1 MASSSFYSGTGVTP
15 ENTDVTPVAP
25 SNITAVEDS
34 KNAAA
39 LSEAAAAASAT
50 ASATSASSGA
60 ASASTATTKASESA
74 ASATASSNSAA
85 ASQASRVASESAKV
99 AAETAKTAAET
110 ARDAASASEVASG
123 ASEVAAS
130 TSETNA
136 AASAA
141 AALSSENAAATSAAT
156 ASTKAAES
164 ATSATASEASNV
176 AAGVAQVAAETA
188 ETNAETAQAASEAAR
203 DAAAASETAA
213 ATSEANASTSA
224 STATTQAGISTTKAG
239 EASTSATAAEAS
251 KVAAAASQ
259 VAASNSQVAAASS
272 ASSAAAIFDQ
282 FDDTYLGSKSTEP
295 TVDNDGNAL
304 ATGALFYN
312 SATGGMFIW
321 DGTEWIAASAAGGAS
336 LTNFA
341 FTSTA
346 GQTSFSGSDDNSNTL
361 VYTQDNLILILNGVI
376 LEAGTDY
383 TATDGTTIVLTN
395 ATVVNDE
402 LNVIAFKTFTT
413 ADMVSSS
420 NGGTFYGNV
429 DFSAGIDVTGN
440 ITVTGTVDGRDVAA
454 DGAII
459 DSLGTAATTASTAYA
474 TAAQGALAASATQP
488 GDLATVA
495 TSGAYSDL
503 SGTPSPFDPST
514 LATVAT
520 TGAYSD
526 LSGTPTLGTAAST
539 ASSAYA
545 TAAQGALADSATQP
559 GDLATVATSGAYGD
573 LSGTPTLGTAASSA
587 ATDFVGVTGDS
598 MTGNLSFGDNDKAIF
613 GAGSDLEI
621 FHNGSASVIKD
632 AGVGD
637 LYLAGSGSV
646 KITNDAINED
656 MAVFN
661 HNGSVD
667 LYYDSAKKL
676 ATTSTGI
683 DVTGNATFADNGRA
697 IFGASSDLQ
706 IRHSS
711 SDNNSYIEETGSGSL
726 VIAADQLY
734 VQNAIRSETKAVFT
748 TDGGVS
754 LRYNDAEKFATTAG
768 GITVNSTLD
777 LESYGSDAIIRN
789 DSGPVF
795 MQSNSSVK
803 FTDIGNNETF
813 AVFNDNGAVDLYYD
827 NIARLSTSSTG
838 ITVTGTINGGDLRGE
853 AWLIGRDNNDYINV
867 GTTQMEFVLDGNT
880 DMLLQNDG
888 DLHVDGN
895 VIAYS
900 TTVSDERLKTDIVKI
915 DSALDK
921 VDQING
927 YTFTYT
933 ADGKKSAGVI
943 AQEVEKVL
951 PSAITE
957 STLPLKMGEDD
968 KTEYKTVQY
977 DQLIGLLVEAVK
989 ELKAEVAELKGA

>member
-1 MASSSFYSGTGVTP
+1 
-15 ENTDVTPVAP
+15 
-25 SNITAVEDS
+25 
-34 KNAAA
+34 
-39 LSEAAAAASAT
+39 
-50 ASATSASSGA
+50 
-60 ASASTATTKASESA
+60 
-74 ASATASSNSAA
+74 
-85 ASQASRVASESAKV
+85 
-99 AAETAKTAAET
+99 
-110 ARDAASASEVASG
+110 
-123 ASEVAAS
+123 
-130 TSETNA
+130 
-136 AASAA
+136 
-141 AALSSENAAATSAAT
+141 
-156 ASTKAAES
+156 
-164 ATSATASEASNV
+164 
-176 AAGVAQVAAETA
+176 
-188 ETNAETAQAASEAAR
+188 
-203 DAAAASETAA
+203 
-213 ATSEANASTSA
+213 
-224 STATTQAGISTTKAG
+224 
-239 EASTSATAAEAS
+239 
-251 KVAAAASQ
+251 

-282 FDDTYLGSKSTEP
+282 FDDTYLGSKASEP

-312 SATGGMFIW
+312 SASGGMFIW

-341 FTSTA
+341 FTATA

-361 VYTQDNLILILNGVI
+361 AYTQDNLILILNGVI

-383 TATDGTTIVLTN
+383 TATDGTTIVLTD

-402 LNVIAFKTFTT
+402 LNVVAFKTFTT

-420 NGGTFYGNV
+420 NGGTFYSNV
-429 DFSAGIDVTGN
+429 NFSTGIDVTGD

-520 TGAYSD
+520 TGSYSD
-526 LSGTPTLGTAAST
+526 LSGSPTLGTAAST
-539 ASSAYA
+539 ASTDYA
-545 TAAQGALADSATQP
+545 TAAQGTLADSATQP

-573 LSGTPTLGTAASSA
+573 LSGTPTLGTAATAA
-587 ATDFVGVTGDS
+587 ATDFVAVTGDS
-598 MTGNLSFGDNDKAIF
+598 MTGDLSFGDNDKAIF
-613 GAGSDLEI
+613 GAGSDLQI
-621 FHNGSASVIKD
+621 YHSGTHSYISDTGQGNLTIT
-632 AGVGD
+632 AGNFYVNNAAD
-637 LYLAGSGSV
+637 NQNMIS
-646 KITNDAINED
+646 AINGGATSL
-656 MAVFN
+656 MY
-661 HNGSVD
+661 NGGT
-667 LYYDSAKKL
+667 KL
-676 ATTSTGI
+676 ATKSNGVT
-683 DVTGNATFADNGRA
+683 VTGEMASDSISLNDNAKAN
-697 IFGASSDLQ
+697 FGNSNDLQ
-706 IRHSS
+706 IYHDGTQSIISEAGTGNLSIRSS
-711 SDNNSYIEETGSGSL
+711 AGTYIQKYDGTETMAYFAHDDGVYLYFNNSL
-726 VIAADQLY
+726 KFQ
-734 VQNAIRSETKAVFT
+734 T
-748 TDGGVS
+748 TS
-754 LRYNDAEKFATTAG
+754 S
-768 GITVNSTLD
+768 GITVN
-777 LESYGSDAIIRN
+777 
-789 DSGPVF
+789 
-795 MQSNSSVK
+795 
-803 FTDIGNNETF
+803 
-813 AVFNDNGAVDLYYD
+813 
-827 NIARLSTSSTG
+827 
-838 ITVTGTINGGDLRGE
+838 GTINGGDLRGE
-853 AWLIGRDNNDYINV
+853 AWVIGRDTNDYINV
-867 GTTQMEFVLDGNT
+867 GTTQIEFVLDGNT

-915 DSALDK
+915 DGALDK
-921 VDQING
+921 VAQLNG

-989 ELKAEVAELKGA
+989 ELKAEVSALKGQ